1 MSKLNDVFA
10 NARKKNKSILI
21 GFITGGDPSPE
32 TCVKIAKELVK
43 QGVGIIE
50 LGIPFSDPIA
60 DGPTIQASSYR
71 ALRSGVTP
79 YTVLDI
85 AKRITSEVDIPIV
98 ILTYYNPVFKI
109 GLDKF
114 FTIASQSNVS
124 GIVVPDL
131 PPEEST
137 TYRQIARKN
146 NIDTIYLV
154 TPNTEEDRLE
164 EIIQSTTG
172 FIYLITLFGVTGA
185 RESFTSTSQQIAS
198 SVINKVNGRIPIAVG
213 FGVSKPEHVKLFTD
227 IGVDSVIVGSAL
239 IKIITK
245 NIEHENKIIEEIKEY
260 VKKLVPETYR

>member
-1 MSKLNDVFA
+1 MSKLNDVFT
-10 NARKKNKSILI
+10 NARKKNKSVLI

-43 QGVGIIE
+43 QGIDIIE

-60 DGPTIQASSYR
+60 DGPTIQESSYR
-71 ALRSGVTP
+71 ALKNGVTP
-79 YTVLDI
+79 QLVLNI
-85 AKRITSEVDIPIV
+85 AKRISAEVDVPIV

-109 GLDKF
+109 GLEKF
-114 FTIASQSNVS
+114 FNIAVQSNVS

-137 TYRQIARKN
+137 IYKQIARKN

-172 FIYLITLFGVTGA
+172 FIYLITLFGVTGT
-185 RESFTSTSQQIAS
+185 RESFTSNSQKIAS
-198 SVINKVNGRIPIAVG
+198 SIINKVNGRIPIAVG
-213 FGVSKPEHVKLFTD
+213 FGISKPEHVKLFTN
-227 IGVDSVIVGSAL
+227 IGIDSIIVGSAL

-245 NIEHENKIIEEIKEY
+245 NLEHENKMIEEIKEY
-260 VKKLVPETYR
+260 VRELVPETYR